1 MTDLCGVRWGTHS
14 CRYENDGHLVGVD
27 CECRCAD
34 TTTPEY
40 WDDHHVPTAG
50 YPYAG
55 ADHTDFL
62 THSHHAY
69 GPAAQQNFGHAIRWG
84 PA

>member
-1 MTDLCGVRWGTHS
+1 VTDQCGVRWGTHS
-14 CRYENDGHLVGVD
+14 CRYTNDGHLVGVD
-27 CECRCAD
+27 CECHCAD
-34 TTTPEY
+34 E
-40 WDDHHVPTAG
+40 DADGAESG

>member
-27 CECRCAD
+27 CECHCAD
-34 TTTPEY
+34 YATVVCAETQA
-40 WDDHHVPTAG
+40 AG
-50 YPYAG
+50 YPY
-55 ADHTDFL
+55 
-62 THSHHAY
+62 Y
-69 GPAAQQNFGHAIRWG
+69 GPDTTMFMESSEPGYGEHAQQNFGHAIRWG